1 MDNKY
6 KAIKER
12 IINLYPESGV
22 YKTGIKGLTV
32 ARRNNPTELKRCFYH
47 PTCIIPVGGE
57 KSIVFG
63 SDSFSY
69 KPGEYVVSCTEV
81 PVLGR
86 VVTASPEEPCVV
98 VILTLDSYEIS
109 KLIVETRLYGS
120 PEKEGKY
127 LASADVDDSL
137 LDSFYRLVDL
147 LEQPESEREVLSQI
161 IMKEIYYRILTGP
174 LGNQIRLINTRGTQS
189 NQISEAINIFK
200 NNYKD
205 KINIEDIAQNVNM
218 VPSSFY
224 RNFKRI
230 TKISP
235 LQYLKQLRLYE
246 AQRLMLS
253 EGYDAASVSYMVGY
267 ESPTQ
272 FSREYKKLFGE
283 PPLRNIRQLAAV

>member
-1 MDNKY
+1 
-6 KAIKER
+6 
-12 IINLYPESGV
+12 
-22 YKTGIKGLTV
+22 
-32 ARRNNPTELKRCFYH
+32 
-47 PTCIIPVGGE
+47 
-57 KSIVFG
+57 
-63 SDSFSY
+63 
-69 KPGEYVVSCTEV
+69 
-81 PVLGR
+81 
-86 VVTASPEEPCVV
+86 
-98 VILTLDSYEIS
+98 
-109 KLIVETRLYGS
+109 
-120 PEKEGKY
+120 
-127 LASADVDDSL
+127 
-137 LDSFYRLVDL
+137 
-147 LEQPESEREVLSQI
+147 
-161 IMKEIYYRILTGP
+161 MKEIYYRILTGP

-205 KINIEDIAQNVNM
+205 KINIEDIAKNVNM
-218 VPSSFY
+218 APSSFY